1 MTMKPAPLFTLLL
14 LLGGETL
21 SAASTVSCGVLC
33 GEWRLDA
40 AASDSPAQ
48 VLDAAFINF
57 KDPRPR
63 NVTRPPPTATDD
75 VVVASIDEESLGPT
89 FKRLPRDGLRE
100 ELQKMMRQPSELRL
114 AASGQDIRISSN
126 TGPGDRLT
134 PGEPHAR
141 VDRYGTAKI
150 STGWKGSRL
159 VVIEKYDHGNQQQTT
174 FGLRKADE
182 ALEVVQLI
190 TRSGLPRVSFRTVYR
205 RAAPAGLES
214 AQ

>member
-1 MTMKPAPLFTLLL
+1 MTMKPARLFSLLMV
-14 LLGGETL
+14 LGAGPL
-21 SAASTVSCGVLC
+21 SAATAVSCGVLC
-33 GEWRLDA
+33 GEWHLDA
-40 AASDSPAQ
+40 AASDSPAE

-63 NVTRPPPTATDD
+63 HVDRPLPAASDA
-75 VVVASIDEESLGPT
+75 VVGAAMDAESLGPT

-100 ELQKMMRQPSELRL
+100 ELQNMMRQPSQLSL
-114 AASGQDIRISSN
+114 AASGKDIHITSN

-150 STGWKGSRL
+150 STAWKGSRL
-159 VVIEKYDHGNQQQTT
+159 VVVEKYDRGNRQETT
-174 FGLRKADE
+174 FGLRKADA
-182 ALEVVQLI
+182 ALEVVQVI

-205 RAAPAGLES
+205 RPASAGLES
-214 AQ
+214 AP